1 MAREVISAKNGT
13 VKLDAAS
20 VDDVTDITVTR
31 ETDGIEYATS
41 STAGKKFENAGHSK
55 TSGSYTILQHIAAAH
70 IAALGQVKPLIITTD
85 GVNEEF
91 NGNALIKSA
100 TPSIPVQGGDDI
112 ARTINWAEA
121 EVC

>member
-1 MAREVISAKNGT
+1 MPREVISAKNGT
-13 VKLDAAS
+13 VSLDGAA
-20 VDDVTDITVTR
+20 VKDVTDITVTD
-31 ETDGIEYATS
+31 EVDGIEYATS
-41 STAGKKFENAGHSK
+41 STAGKKFENAGHRK
-55 TSGSYTILQHIAAAH
+55 ISGSFTILQHIAAD
-70 IAALGQVKPLIITTD
+70 ILAALGQVKPLIITTD
-85 GVNEEF
+85 GANEAF